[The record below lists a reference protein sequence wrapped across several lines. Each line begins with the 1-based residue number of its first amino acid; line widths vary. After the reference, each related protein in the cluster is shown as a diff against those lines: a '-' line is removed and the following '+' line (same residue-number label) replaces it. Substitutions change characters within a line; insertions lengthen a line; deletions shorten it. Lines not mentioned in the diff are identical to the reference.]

1 LNPFEELTVIV
12 DVPLAPCTRD
22 MDVGF
27 ALIEKS
33 GVMVTVRARDCE

>member
-1 LNPFEELTVIV
+1 VELTVIV
-12 DVPLAPCTRD
+12 DVPLAPCTMG

-33 GVMVTVRARDCE
+33 GVIVIVRARDCE